1 MRAAILREYDATP
14 ELGSFED
21 PAAGEGTV
29 VADVLAAG
37 LNPVDIRKAAGVFPL
52 APKPPLPSVAGWEGV
67 ARLEDGSRVYFVD
80 PPPPNGALAERTLI
94 DLSATHPVP
103 EGVDDGVAVALGIAG
118 LAGWLALTWSAKL
131 REGESVLVLGATGI
145 VGQVAVQ
152 GAKLLGAS
160 HVVAA
165 GRNERALARAAEL
178 GADAT
183 VRLGEDGDLAQR
195 FKEAAGDA
203 GGFDVIVDPLWGE
216 PRAGRDGVRQA
227 LHAPRRARPVGGRDR
242 AGVRGD
248 RAQQAAHDRG
258 PHQYAIPFEDQ
269 QAAYA
274 TTCRPRRRGPA
285 HGRRRGRAARTSPP
299 PGSACGRAARCQ
311 ARRRALTSARDE
323 IPPPTR
329 PTSRPA
335 RPIPAT
341 APVDVPPPS
350 SPDSFVGGR
359 GRFLPGVG
367 SGEASGCGSPITS
380 SSNSTGSSTFAGLR
394 SSAIRY
400 SDG

>member
-14 ELGSFED
+14 ELGEFDD
-21 PAAGEGTV
+21 PQADGGTV
-29 VADVLAAG
+29 AADVLAAG

-80 PPPPNGALAERTLI
+80 PPPPQGALAERTLL

-131 REGESVLVLGATGI
+131 REGESVLVLGATGT

-160 HVVAA
+160 RVVAA
-165 GRNERALARAAEL
+165 GRNPDGLARAAEL

-183 VRLGEDGDLAQR
+183 VQLGGDDLAER
-195 FKEAAGDA
+195 FRESAGDA

-216 PRAGRDGVRQA
+216 PGVAAMEASKRFTRHVALGQSAGMHASVSVATVRNKP
-227 LHAPRRARPVGGRDR
+227 LTIVG
-242 AGVRGD
+242 
-248 RAQQAAHDRG
+248 HTN
-258 PHQYAIPFEDQ
+258 YAIPFEDQ

-274 TTCRPRRRGPA
+274 EMCGHA
-285 HGRRRGRAARTSPP
+285 AAGRLTADVEATPLDDVASAWERLRA
-299 PGSACGRAARCQ
+299 
-311 ARRRALTSARDE
+311 
-323 IPPPTR
+323 
-329 PTSRPA
+329 
-335 RPIPAT
+335 
-341 APVDVPPPS
+341 
-350 SPDSFVGGR
+350 
-359 GRFLPGVG
+359 
-367 SGEASGCGSPITS
+367 GSPGTK
-380 SSNSTGSSTFAGLR
+380 LVVVP
-394 SSAIRY
+394 
-400 SDG
+400 